1 MLSRYGLAESV
12 EELEAEYAGFFKM
25 LYTYGEGPKKV
36 DLYSEQEQGREHDPQ
51 LLIISNHNIL
61 LTTTHDNPR
70 FQKRTHGTRE
80 TFFPAAG
87 VRRKVRKWR
96 EVESMRRQCR
106 RR

>member
-36 DLYSEQEQGREHDPQ
+36 DLYSDQEQGREHDPQ

-61 LTTTHDNPR
+61 LTTHDNPR
-70 FQKRTHGTRE
+70 FQKRTHGTQE
-80 TFFPAAG
+80 TIFLAAG
-87 VRRKVRKWR
+87 VRRKIRNWR